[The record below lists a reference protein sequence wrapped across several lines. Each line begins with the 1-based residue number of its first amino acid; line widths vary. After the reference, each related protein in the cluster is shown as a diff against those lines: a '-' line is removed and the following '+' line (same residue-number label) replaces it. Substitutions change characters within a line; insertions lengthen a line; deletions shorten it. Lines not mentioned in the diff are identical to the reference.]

1 VRLSFGALGVFIF
14 GGWAFAAFG
23 FAGFFVFIEIP

>member
-1 VRLSFGALGVFIF
+1 LGVFIF